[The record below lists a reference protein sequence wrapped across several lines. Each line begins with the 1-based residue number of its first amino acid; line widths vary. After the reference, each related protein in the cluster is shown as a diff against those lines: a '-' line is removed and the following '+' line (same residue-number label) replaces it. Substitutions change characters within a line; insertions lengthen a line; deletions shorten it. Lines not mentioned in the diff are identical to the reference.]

1 MMKTVL
7 ITGAARGIGLAT
19 AEIFAENHY
28 NIVLLDRDA
37 PALAAAGE
45 RLPGR
50 ADIAGDM
57 LPDLP
62 AGEGGAGP
70 RAGRAC
76 VHAGRR
82 RSGG

>member
-1 MMKTVL
+1 MKKTVL

-45 RLPGR
+45 RLPDALR
-50 ADIAGDM
+50 LSINIANPPLADRWRPRSKAIS
-57 LPDLP
+57 
-62 AGEGGAGP
+62 GAWI
-70 RAGRAC
+70 
-76 VHAGRR
+76 VW
-82 RSGG
+82 

>member
-45 RLPGR
+45 QLPDALRLPI
-50 ADIAGDM
+50 DIANPGLADEV
-57 LPDLP
+57 
-62 AGEGGAGP
+62 ASAIKTISGAWI
-70 RAGRAC
+70 
-76 VHAGRR
+76 VW
-82 RSGG
+82 